1 MVSLEEIVGKFN
13 DEANEIDNDF
23 RLFLTSMPAKYFP
36 VSIL

>member
-1 MVSLEEIVGKFN
+1 MVSLEQIVATFN
-13 DEANEIDNDF
+13 EEKDNIHDDF